1 MKMGVL
7 QGLKDFLVRL
17 GRARLRVLLRYGF
30 KRACVR
36 ADICSVKS

>member
-1 MKMGVL
+1 MEMETL
-7 QGLKDFLVRL
+7 QGLKDFVVRL

-30 KRACVR
+30 MRACVR